1 MNDESNK
8 RVLLKSYIN
17 VEDYDKVFEIIQSG
31 IDLKATDDYFLP
43 LMELTLNDNYDLDV
57 MEFFVENGANV
68 NEHNDQDFTPIMNVS
83 YVCRYDIA
91 KYLLS
96 MGADVNSQTIYKTT
110 PIFNCLGSSYF
121 NLEFLKLLIEY
132 GADPTQVDVDGETIY
147 DSAKKNALINS
158 NEELLKVI
166 KDIAFNKYDKNTL
179 LNKLNSFTDDNNH
192 NSDLSLKEI
201 IENEFKTL
209 NYGFQKKIDSFNLQ
223 ILNLTEE
230 QIKHDYNIV
239 STEWYNY
246 FTKLSG
252 EAIYIK
258 NAIDKEIGVSLD
270 KFRYFVK
277 LITKNDHCIPVLL
290 EFMDLLIESNNYNEV
305 RYLINYMDHFF
316 NFKVLEKEKII
327 YENKKKD
334 FYKLVV

>member
-1 MNDESNK
+1 M
-8 RVLLKSYIN
+8 
-17 VEDYDKVFEIIQSG
+17 
-31 IDLKATDDYFLP
+31 
-43 LMELTLNDNYDLDV
+43 
-57 MEFFVENGANV
+57 
-68 NEHNDQDFTPIMNVS
+68 
-83 YVCRYDIA
+83 
-91 KYLLS
+91 
-96 MGADVNSQTIYKTT
+96 
-110 PIFNCLGSSYF
+110 
-121 NLEFLKLLIEY
+121 EFLKLLIEY

-147 DSAKKNALINS
+147 DSAKKNVLINF

-166 KDIAFNKYDKNTL
+166 KDISFNKYDKNTL
-179 LNKLNSFTDDNNH
+179 LNKLNSFTDDNN
-192 NSDLSLKEI
+192 SDLPLKEI
-201 IENEFKTL
+201 IENEFKSL

-230 QIKHDYNIV
+230 QIEHDYNIV

-252 EAIYIK
+252 EEIFIK
-258 NAIDKEIGVSLD
+258 NAIDKEKDISLD

-277 LITKNDHCIPVLL
+277 LITKNNHCIPVLL
-290 EFMDLLIESNNYNEV
+290 DFMDLLIENNNYNEV
-305 RYLINYMDHFF
+305 RHLINYMDHFF